1 MMIITFTIEK
11 SGKGKWK
18 VKKRSKQSDG
28 FPSNLVGKKK
38 LIKYKVMAYST
49 SKKPALPKYGALKI
63 KGTPAPVMKKCGSKR
78 YGNKK

>member
-1 MMIITFTIEK
+1 
-11 SGKGKWK
+11 
-18 VKKRSKQSDG
+18 
-28 FPSNLVGKKK
+28 
-38 LIKYKVMAYST
+38 MAYST